1 MDISFEIDMVA
12 MKTVKQIIVVLDMS
26 CKANIGLCIVFKFSA
41 NLYCFFFPKKK
52 SLFFNLINMLVEK
65 KERERVTHIFF
76 DVP

>member
-52 SLFFNLINMLVEK
+52 IIIFQFNQHVGRE
-65 KERERVTHIFF
+65 ERERESYSYIF
-76 DVP
+76 